1 MIFADVHSG
10 RRSNV
15 RVAKGWDPW
24 VFPCLIVAKGSRRQ
38 PQTGECSRRRRL
50 PVHLALLLSSE
61 VDEIT
66 KRQRQL
72 TVGDCFLLWQ
82 VSQRQQQQQDERARR
97 ARRLARV
104 ARRAAQPDGQVVLT
118 LAYYQSVVVRRRS
131 QAGVGVIRRLDMTRC
146 SEQEAAVALWTFHRS
161 VTKLRSLLHR
171 YASQCNQQDAIA
183 P

>member
-82 VSQRQQQQQDERARR
+82 VSQRQQQQDERARR

-131 QAGVGVIRRLDMTRC
+131 QAGVGVIRGLDMTRC
-146 SEQEAAVALWTFHRS
+146 SEQAAAVAL
-161 VTKLRSLLHR
+161 
-171 YASQCNQQDAIA
+171 
-183 P
+183 